1 MNADD
6 VYEKEVMVVVIDSF
20 LMELLLI
27 RQDRKVLDVPLSTD
41 VSDEPL
47 ILNNEDKLIYFFLFR
62 KMKAT
67 RLLGI
72 IFNKA
77 TDNFPLSSSLTDV
90 SMYDRNQESFLFY
103 QTISFTNA

>member
-1 MNADD
+1 M
-6 VYEKEVMVVVIDSF
+6 MVVI
-20 LMELLLI
+20 ELI
-27 RQDRKVLDVPLSTD
+27 YPDHKVLNVPLN
-41 VSDEPL
+41 VVGLDEPFIL
-47 ILNNEDKLIYFFLFR
+47 INKNVLFFFLFR

-90 SMYDRNQESFLFY
+90 RINENQRVYIYIYSIIIIIFFSLIR
-103 QTISFTNA
+103 ISRLNA